1 MSKKKKEDE
10 ENDWE
15 NDPDIQAFLE
25 HADKPGPWPEEDDKI
40 HTVGGL
46 SADKDGD
53 FMKFQ
58 NKINKMEVKNIPE
71 ERMIELVKAHL
82 NLIISHNYNDFES
95 SDCTIYNESTADG
108 YDVYIITND
117 IKNVSVCED
126 VYYYDHD
133 LAEQFKEQIRY
144 GDTSFF
150 IDEEI
155 YEDAYFEDCLVEM
168 FVENVEDI
176 IKNKELS
183 FFAGEVEFLKEE
195 YE

>member
-1 MSKKKKEDE
+1 MSKKKNKDEDPFE
-10 ENDWE
+10 
-15 NDPDIQAFLE
+15 DPDIKAFLE
-25 HADKPGPWPEEDDKI
+25 HADKPGPWSEEDDKI
-40 HTVGGL
+40 YTVGGL

-58 NKINKMEVKNIPE
+58 NKINKMEEKNMPE
-71 ERMIELVKAHL
+71 GRMIELVKAHF
-82 NLIISHNYNDFES
+82 NLSISHDYNDFES

-117 IKNVSVCED
+117 TKNVSVCED

-150 IDEEI
+150 IDEDL
-155 YEDAYFEDCLVEM
+155 YGDAYFEDCLIEL
-168 FVENVEDI
+168 FIENVENI

-195 YE
+195 YDK

>member
-1 MSKKKKEDE
+1 MGILDKNKDEDPFE
-10 ENDWE
+10 
-15 NDPDIQAFLE
+15 DPDVKAFLE

-40 HTVGGL
+40 YTVGGL
-46 SADKDGD
+46 TADKDGD

-58 NKINKMEVKNIPE
+58 NKIKKMEEKNMPE
-71 ERMIELVKAHL
+71 GRMVELVKAHL
-82 NLIISHNYNDFES
+82 NLTISHDYNDFES

-117 IKNVSVCED
+117 TKNVSVCED

-133 LAEQFKEQIRY
+133 LAEQFKEQIGY

-150 IDEEI
+150 IDEDL
-155 YEDAYFEDCLVEM
+155 YNDAYFEDCLVEI
-168 FVENVEDI
+168 FVENVEEI

-183 FFAGEVEFLKEE
+183 FFTGEIEFLKEE
-195 YE
+195 YDK

>member
-1 MSKKKKEDE
+1 MSKKKNKEKDPF
-10 ENDWE
+10 
-15 NDPDIQAFLE
+15 NDPDVQAFLE
-25 HADKPGPWPEEDDKI
+25 HVDKPGPWSEEDDKI
-40 HTVGGL
+40 YTVGGL
-46 SADKDGD
+46 TADKDGD

-58 NKINKMEVKNIPE
+58 NKINKMEEKNKSE
-71 ERMIELVKAHL
+71 GRVIELVKAHF
-82 NLIISHNYNDFES
+82 NLSISHDYNDFES

-117 IKNVSVCED
+117 TKNVSVCED

-150 IDEEI
+150 IDEGI

-168 FVENVEDI
+168 FIENVENI

-195 YE
+195 YDR

>member
-1 MSKKKKEDE
+1 MSKKKKE
-10 ENDWE
+10 ENDWV

-25 HADKPGPWPEEDDKI
+25 HADEPGPWSEEDDKI

-58 NKINKMEVKNIPE
+58 NKINKMEDKNMPE
-71 ERMIELVKAHL
+71 KRMIELVKAHF
-82 NLIISHNYNDFES
+82 NLSISHDYNDFES

-133 LAEQFKEQIRY
+133 LAEHFKEQIRY

-155 YEDAYFEDCLVEM
+155 YEDAYFEDCLVEL
-168 FVENVEDI
+168 FVNYVEDI